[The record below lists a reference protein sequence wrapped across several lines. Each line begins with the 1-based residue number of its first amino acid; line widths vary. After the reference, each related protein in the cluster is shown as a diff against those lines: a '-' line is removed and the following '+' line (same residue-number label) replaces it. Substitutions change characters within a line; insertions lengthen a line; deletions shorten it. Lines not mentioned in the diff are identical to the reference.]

1 VFGRMLFGLALS
13 TMLAVAPALA
23 QQQLSSVS
31 VGDKVLADTNQ
42 ERAVPVKQRI
52 FTLAWTDIL
61 VPAGT
66 ATDSA
71 SSGPDADSVPR
82 FFTLTWQPLPGGDT
96 GTSISASV
104 EPACQQMILVAVP
117 CTDLDSKGAAG
128 R

>member
-13 TMLAVAPALA
+13 TMMAVAPASA
-23 QQQLSSVS
+23 QQQLSTVPAGNG
-31 VGDKVLADTNQ
+31 VWADTSD
-42 ERAVPVKQRI
+42 ERDIPVKHRI